1 MLTPNVCSEFVRPQE
16 DEYISL
22 AAMHYH
28 IQFGPSYNR
37 DNMQK
42 VVEECIADELIESR
56 GTAKWIDLI
65 SSAHLQVRW
74 RFLT

>member
-1 MLTPNVCSEFVRPQE
+1 MFALNLRCIPQE

-28 IQFGPSYNR
+28 IQFGPAYNR

-42 VVEECIADELIESR
+42 VVEECVADELIESR

-74 RFLT
+74 RLLP

>member
-1 MLTPNVCSEFVRPQE
+1 MFALNLCCVPQE

-28 IQFGPSYNR
+28 IQIGPVYNR

-42 VVEECIADELIESR
+42 VVEECISDELIESR
-56 GTAKWIDLI
+56 GTAELIDLI

-74 RFLT
+74 RFLP

>member
-1 MLTPNVCSEFVRPQE
+1 MLTPNVCSEFVCPQE

-28 IQFGPSYNR
+28 IQFGPAYDR